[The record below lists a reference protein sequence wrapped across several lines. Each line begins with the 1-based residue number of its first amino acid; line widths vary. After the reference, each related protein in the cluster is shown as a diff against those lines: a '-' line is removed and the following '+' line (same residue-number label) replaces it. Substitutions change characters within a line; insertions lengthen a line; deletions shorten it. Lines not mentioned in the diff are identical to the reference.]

1 MFLSPLIEKYVTKN
15 IITFISSIGEPLL
28 GVKRVRTVRVHL
40 ACAIVVAIFLVA
52 AVQQA
57 AAFDELGIP
66 FITSCGFM
74 YMEPFSNTGIQITEF
89 NQASLVD
96 HDFETT
102 NISFPIT
109 ADGIVAGP
117 TAGPFAAD
125 GVSLGSGATSN
136 ILPFGPVNL
145 AFPSI
150 DQTVF
155 QSEAYQRTYFF
166 VDAISG

>member
-1 MFLSPLIEKYVTKN
+1 MFLSPLNEKYVTKN

-28 GVKRVRTVRVHL
+28 GVKRLRTVRVHL
-40 ACAIVVAIFLVA
+40 AYALVVAIFLASA
-52 AVQQA
+52 APQA
-57 AAFDELGIP
+57 AALDELGIP
-66 FITSCGFM
+66 FITSCGFV
-74 YMEPFSNTGIQITEF
+74 YMMPFSNTNIQITEF

-96 HDFETT
+96 HDFETMDLK
-102 NISFPIT
+102 FPIT

-117 TAGPFAAD
+117 TAGLFAAD
-125 GVSLGSGATSN
+125 GVSLGSGASSN
-136 ILPFGPVNL
+136 ILPFGPVDL

-166 VDAISG
+166 VDAISS

>member
-1 MFLSPLIEKYVTKN
+1 MFLSPLNEKYVTKN
-15 IITFISSIGEPLL
+15 IITFISSIREPLL

-40 ACAIVVAIFLVA
+40 ACAIILAIFLVV

-57 AAFDELGIP
+57 AALNELGIP
-66 FITSCGFM
+66 FITSCGFVYTM
-74 YMEPFSNTGIQITEF
+74 PFSNTNLQITEF

-102 NISFPIT
+102 DIKFPIS

-125 GVSLGSGATSN
+125 GISLGSGATSN
-136 ILPFGPVNL
+136 ILPFGPVDL
-145 AFPSI
+145 AFPSLG
-150 DQTVF
+150 QTVDA
-155 QSEAYQRTYFF
+155 SSAYERTYFF
-166 VDAISG
+166 TDTFG